1 MAREFERRIKQ
12 LNQQLNSKTM
22 ADQAFD
28 VFYKNTPVRT
38 GNARRHTGVRNS
50 EIDAAYPYAG
60 RLDDGYSKQSPRG
73 MTEPTIKFLQ
83 DYVKKVG
90 K

>member
-12 LNQQLNSKTM
+12 LNSQLSSKTM
-22 ADQAFD
+22 ADLAFD

-38 GNARRHTGVRNS
+38 GNARRNTGVQNS
-50 EIDAAYPYAG
+50 QIDAAYPYAG
-60 RLDDGYSKQSPRG
+60 RLDEGYSKQSPRG
-73 MTEPTIKFLQ
+73 MTVPTIKFLQ

>member
-28 VFYKNTPVRT
+28 VFYRNTPVRT
-38 GNARRHTGVRNS
+38 GNARRNTGVRNS